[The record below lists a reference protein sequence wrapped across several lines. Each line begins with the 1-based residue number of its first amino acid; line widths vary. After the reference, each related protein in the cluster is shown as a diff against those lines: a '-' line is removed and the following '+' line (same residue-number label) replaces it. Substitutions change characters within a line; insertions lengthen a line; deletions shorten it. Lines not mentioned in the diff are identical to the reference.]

1 MKANV
6 VGGGIAGVAVGACL
20 ARAGY
25 DVTLFERGLELRE
38 IGAGIFVKENSLAVL
53 EQLGQLGRIVEK
65 GSRIN
70 SSELWSTGANKILV
84 RPGTQY
90 RTYVLPRQELHAA
103 LIDAATSAGVTVVTN
118 AEVASAT
125 VDGDLHLADGRRY
138 KGDLTIG
145 ADGVYS
151 TVRESVGLGVD
162 VRNTGHGSWRALFA
176 SCPEDPMDSV
186 IEYWSRNCRILVTPA
201 GPGLTYVCASSR
213 DDDDELSGDGF
224 NKAAWTRIFPEFRP
238 LIARIP
244 DAALTR
250 RKHVRTWVNSWH
262 RGRVAI
268 LGDAVHGQP
277 PNLGQG
283 AGLAIANAGSLVRRL
298 STSVSPEEGFR
309 SWENGERGFTESVQ
323 AWSSVYDDVVHA
335 WPVQFE
341 TERNAFVRTIG
352 ETPETRRRWLAYAQ
366 GLSELANAV

>member
-20 ARAGY
+20 ARAAY
-25 DVTLFERGLELRE
+25 QVTLFERGPELRE
-38 IGAGIFVKENSLAVL
+38 IGAGIFLKEISLTVL
-53 EQLGQLGRIVEK
+53 EQLGQLGRILEK

-103 LIDAATSAGVTVVTN
+103 LIDAAISAGVVITTN
-118 AEVASAT
+118 AEVTSANA
-125 VDGDLHLADGRRY
+125 DGDLHLTDGRQF
-138 KGDLTIG
+138 KADLTIG

-151 TVRESVGLGVD
+151 AVRDSLGLGVD

-176 SCPEDPMDSV
+176 SRPEDPTDSV

-201 GPGLTYVCASSR
+201 GAGLTYVCASSR
-213 DDDDELSGDGF
+213 DDDDELSGEHF
-224 NKAAWTRIFPEFRP
+224 NKAAWTRLFPEFRQ

-244 DAALTR
+244 DAALSR

-262 RGRVAI
+262 SGRVAI

-283 AGLAIANAGSLVRRL
+283 AGLAIANAASLVRHVAA
-298 STSVSPEEGFR
+298 SAQPEKGFT
-309 SWENGERGFTESVQ
+309 SWESQERGFTELIQ

-335 WPVQFE
+335 WPIQFE
-341 TERNAFVRTIG
+341 GERNAFVRTIG
-352 ETPETRRRWLAYAQ
+352 ETPETRKRWLAYAQ
-366 GLSELANAV
+366 GLSELANEV

>member
-25 DVTLFERGLELRE
+25 EVTLFERGLELRE
-38 IGAGIFVKENSLAVL
+38 VGAGIFLKENSLKVL
-53 EQLGQLGRIVEK
+53 EQLGQLHRVLEK

-70 SSELWSTGANKILV
+70 SSEMWSTGAKKILA
-84 RPGTQY
+84 RPGTKY
-90 RTYVLPRQELHAA
+90 RTYVLPRQELHTA
-103 LIDAATSAGVTVVTN
+103 LIDSAIAAGVVIETN
-118 AEVASAT
+118 ANAESAT
-125 VDGDLHLADGRRY
+125 VDGDLCLADGRQY
-138 KGDLTIG
+138 KADVTIG

-151 TVRESVGLGVD
+151 AVRDSLGLGVD
-162 VRNTGHGSWRALFA
+162 VRDTGNGSWRALFA
-176 SCPEDPMDSV
+176 SSPEDPTDSV
-186 IEYWSRNCRILVTPA
+186 IEYWSRNCRMLVTPA
-201 GPGLTYVCASSR
+201 GGGLTYVCASSR
-213 DDDDELSGDGF
+213 DDDVELSGDTF
-224 NKAAWTRIFPEFRP
+224 NKAAWTHSFPEFQK

-250 RKHVRTWVNSWH
+250 RRHVRTWVNSWH
-262 RGRVAI
+262 RGCVAI

-283 AGLAIANAGSLVRRL
+283 AGLAMANAASLVRN
-298 STSVSPEEGFR
+298 VSASPTPEEGFR
-309 SWENGERGFTESVQ
+309 RWESEERGFTETVQ

-341 TERNAFVRTIG
+341 SERNAFVRAIG
-352 ETPETRRRWLAYAQ
+352 ETPETRNRWLAYAQ
-366 GLSELANAV
+366 GMSELANTV